1 MTTTRRVR
9 SFQQLSAAEGD
20 FYHTDGWTEHRA
32 DAQSARETL
41 LVLSAEVMH
50 QRVQERVDVKAQR
63 ELFGAIQLELQLEGS
78 HLDMALQCASGSNEA
93 FNSMLEFFL
102 ELPER

>member
-1 MTTTRRVR
+1 MGMAKCLTEACCMHFER
-9 SFQQLSAAEGD
+9 E

-78 HLDMALQCASGSNEA
+78 HLDMGLQCASGSNEA